1 MKNSIIMHER
11 TSSRWRNC
19 IFWKPYGDAGLDISF
34 CSHSMSNFMW
44 ALKVYLAQEYVTFL
58 QKTCIL
64 SPLCLVVGEERIN
77 SHFLGVTLMS

>member
-44 ALKVYLAQEYVTFL
+44 ALRVYLAQEY
-58 QKTCIL
+58 
-64 SPLCLVVGEERIN
+64 PLAELPHVPAKDVYFESFVFGSR
-77 SHFLGVTLMS
+77 